1 MNPELATLCGL
12 IDGLRDGL
20 GVDKTVV
27 LHEVDN
33 VATSLGM
40 LERGTVVNL
49 PDAGPLTVL
58 DAVPFG
64 HKLALSDIE
73 PGGDIVKYGQVIG
86 RATRRIERGE
96 WVHTHNVE
104 SARAR
109 GDIAGG
115 GRD

>member
-1 MNPELATLCGL
+1 M
-12 IDGLRDGL
+12 DL

-27 LHEVDN
+27 LHEADN
-33 VATSLGM
+33 VATSLGA
-40 LERGTVVNL
+40 LERGIVVNL
-49 PDAGPLTVL
+49 PDAGLLTVA
-58 DAVPFG
+58 DTIPFG

-73 PGGDIVKYGQVIG
+73 AGGDIVKYGQVIG

-109 GDIAGG
+109 GDIAGVE
-115 GRD
+115 RD